1 MVGSKRLLAVIPAR
15 GGSKRLPR
23 KNVLDLA
30 GKPLIAWTIQE
41 ALNCKYIDQVIVST
55 DDKEISDI
63 SKEYGAD
70 VPFFRPSEL
79 ATDEAKTVD
88 VVLHLLDE
96 LEKVGERYDYII
108 LLQPTSPLR
117 TAQNIDESVELLQM
131 KNSDAVISVCESEHP
146 PLWCNVLPDDMS
158 MDNFLDESVKN
169 KRSQD
174 LSKQYRINGAIY
186 ISSVKKLKKENSFF
200 LSNNCIAYIMKQN
213 VSIDI
218 DTIDDFDLALL
229 RISNST
235 NQKIKK
241 NH

>member
-1 MVGSKRLLAVIPAR
+1 MIDDKKLLAIIPAR
-15 GGSKRLPR
+15 GASKRLPR
-23 KNVLDLA
+23 KNILDLS
-30 GKPLIAWTIQE
+30 GKPLIAWTIE
-41 ALNCKYIDQVIVST
+41 AALGSKYIDRVVVST
-55 DDKEISDI
+55 DDQEIANI
-63 SKEYGAD
+63 AKKYGAD
-70 VPFFRPSEL
+70 IPFIRPSEL
-79 ATDEAKTVD
+79 ATDQTTSVD
-88 VVLHLLDE
+88 VVLHLLNQ
-96 LEKVGERYDYII
+96 LEKIEDKYDYVI

-117 TAQNIDESVELLQM
+117 TAKNIEEAIKLLRT

-218 DTIDDFDLALL
+218 DTIDDFDFALL

>member
-186 ISSVKKLKKENSFF
+186 ISSVEKLKKENSFF

-218 DTIDDFDLALL
+218 DTIDDFDFALL

>member
-158 MDNFLDESVKN
+158 MDNFLDASVKN

-174 LSKQYRINGAIY
+174 LPKQYRINGAIY

-218 DTIDDFDLALL
+218 DTIDDFDFALL

>member
-218 DTIDDFDLALL
+218 DTRDDFDFALL